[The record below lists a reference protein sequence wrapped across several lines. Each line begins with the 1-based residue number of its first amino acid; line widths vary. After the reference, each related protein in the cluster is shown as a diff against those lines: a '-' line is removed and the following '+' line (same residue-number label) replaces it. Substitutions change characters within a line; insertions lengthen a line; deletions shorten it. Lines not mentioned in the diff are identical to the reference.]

1 MDPTPV
7 LRARG
12 GRGAPKARRA
22 RCGRRAAGRQPTADL
37 AGGAWDKWQSATR
50 AQLARRRRSHTSLHT
65 RLQRLVWAD
74 RRRICVLGGK
84 SDLSNILYF
93 AFSPDPRA
101 LGAWAIRTGHGTCR
115 WTEKSTMHR
124 VCRSKIAVRRN
135 LDFPESV
142 QNFGG

>member
-93 AFSPDPRA
+93 TFSPDFLPNGELFTTLITGTLRLPVLIGTHKYTA
-101 LGAWAIRTGHGTCR
+101 L
-115 WTEKSTMHR
+115 EKKMQLLN
-124 VCRSKIAVRRN
+124 KIHM
-135 LDFPESV
+135 
-142 QNFGG
+142 